1 MQKELVCVECKDE
14 YDWLGDNMVTLPDGE
29 YICLYCYYDAD
40 KGTDMATETVLWEGE
55 RPCSKCTGKVH
66 SKWEPSAKAWVCAG
80 CYNEFAYVLGW
91 ERYPSQDEKV
101 KHFCMVC
108 EAELEEG
115 KACTANHRSA
125 LDLIAEALKD

>member
-1 MQKELVCVECKDE
+1 
-14 YDWLGDNMVTLPDGE
+14 
-29 YICLYCYYDAD
+29 
-40 KGTDMATETVLWEGE
+40 MATEAVLWEGE

-80 CYNEFAYVLGW
+80 CYNEFSH
-91 ERYPSQDEKV
+91 SQDEEV
-101 KHFCMVC
+101 KHFCMIC
-108 EAELEEG
+108 EAELKEG